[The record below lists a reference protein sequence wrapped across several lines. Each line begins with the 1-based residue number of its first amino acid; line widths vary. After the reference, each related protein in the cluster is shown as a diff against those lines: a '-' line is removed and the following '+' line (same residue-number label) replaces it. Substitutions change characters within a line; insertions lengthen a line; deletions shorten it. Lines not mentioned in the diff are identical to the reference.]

1 MPWVAAI
8 GSPVSPTRTPPL
20 PLPTE
25 RPTMSATETDQ
36 SSADG
41 DSGLAARDPARRR
54 RALLAVAGI
63 FVVAGLGWFLL
74 WYFVL
79 STRVTTDNAYV
90 GGNQVA
96 ISAQV
101 PGTVVAILADD
112 TQRVV
117 AGQVL
122 VRLDPTDAK
131 VRLEQARSALAQAV
145 RGVRQQTSS
154 ARGAD
159 AQVVTARLALQKAE
173 ADLKRRLPLLAA
185 HAEAPEIVQHLRDGV
200 AQARSTLAAAEAQSA
215 AAHAAIEGTDV
226 AQNPAVLQARAN
238 FSAAWIAAQRDAIY
252 APVSGYVAQRSVQ
265 LGNSVQPGQQLMTV
279 VPLHDLWIEANFKE
293 SQLRHIRIGQPAT
306 IVSDV
311 YGSDAV
317 FHGKV
322 IGLGAG
328 TGSVFSLLPAQNA
341 TGNWIKVVQRVPVRI
356 SLDNQELDKHP
367 LRVGLSTEVTVD
379 ISHDQ
384 GPMLATTPAQQPVAR
399 TDVYQQ
405 MASQADAEAGQIIR
419 ANLPQQ
425 VH

>member
-1 MPWVAAI
+1 
-8 GSPVSPTRTPPL
+8 
-20 PLPTE
+20 
-25 RPTMSATETDQ
+25 MSATETDRPT
-36 SSADG
+36 ADAN
-41 DSGLAARDPARRR
+41 DSGMAAKDPAKRR
-54 RALLAVAGI
+54 RALLIVAAVFI
-63 FVVAGLGWFLL
+63 LAGLAWFAL
-74 WYFVL
+74 WFFVF
-79 STRVTTDNAYV
+79 STRVKTDNAYV

-112 TQRVV
+112 TQRVE

-154 ARGAD
+154 ASSAD
-159 AQVVTARLALQKAE
+159 AQVDAARLAVQKAD
-173 ADLKRRLPLLAA
+173 ADLKRHLPLLAA
-185 HAEAPEIVQHLRDGV
+185 HAESPEIVQHLRDGV
-200 AQARSTLAAAEAQSA
+200 AQARAALAGAQAQSA

-226 AQNPAVLQARAN
+226 ARNPGVMQARAN
-238 FSAAWIAAQRDAIY
+238 FSAAWIAAQRNAIY

-279 VPLHDLWIEANFKE
+279 VPLHDLWVEANFKE

-306 IVSDV
+306 VVSDL
-311 YGSDAV
+311 YGDDAV

-356 SLDNQELDKHP
+356 SLDNAELDKHP
-367 LRVGLSTEVTVD
+367 LRVGLSSEVTID
-379 ISHDQ
+379 ITDDKGSV
-384 GPMLATTPAQQPVAR
+384 LAATPAQQPVAQ
-399 TDVYQQ
+399 TDVYTQ
-405 MASQADAEAGQIIR
+405 MAAKADAEAAQVIR
-419 ANLPQQ
+419 ANLPRDAR
-425 VH
+425 